1 SWLESGYLSGN
12 ELRVAPI
19 LVGNS
24 KERDIS
30 LPRGG
35 WYDYWTN
42 RRFEG
47 GRSVTW
53 SGARTQ
59 LPLFVR
65 EGAIIPLISPDVQ
78 TLVDAAYTGSTL
90 LVMMTTALDFT
101 VYPAG
106 WSQFTLYDG
115 ARVSCQATP
124 RSIGLALVSTARPV
138 RFRILQD
145 HRPASVILNGLVLP
159 ERANL
164 DGVSLGWAQTGG
176 FTVVKF
182 PHPGGTSRVFLQVQ
196 TN

>member
-24 KERDIS
+24 TERDIY

-53 SGARTQ
+53 SGARSQ

-65 EGAIIPLISPDVQ
+65 EGAILPLISPDVQ
-78 TLVDAAYTGSTL
+78 TLVDADYTGPTS
-90 LVMMTTALDFT
+90 LVMMTTALDFM
-101 VYPAG
+101 VYPAAT
-106 WSQFTLYDG
+106 SQFSVYDG
-115 ARVSCQATP
+115 TSAGCRASSG
-124 RSIGLALVSTARPV
+124 SISLTLVSAARPV
-138 RFRILQD
+138 RFRILQG
-145 HRPASVILNGLVLP
+145 HRPSSVTVNGLVLP

-164 DGVSLGWAQTGG
+164 DAVSSGWAQFGD
-176 FTVVKF
+176 FINVKF
-182 PHPGGTSRVFLQVQ
+182 SHPGGTS
-196 TN
+196 